1 MKRRASQRRPAA
13 PPRAPSASREPL
25 RPITVHDI
33 VARKGARDRI
43 VCVTAYD
50 ALFARLVD
58 ESGVD
63 IVLVGDSVGNVVAG
77 YESTLPVTLAQMI
90 YHGRA
95 VRRGIARALL
105 IIDMPFLTYQVNPE
119 EALRNCGRVM
129 KRTLANGVK
138 LEGAGDTVLRAV
150 RAVTE
155 AGIPVMGHLG
165 FTPQSVHALGG
176 ARVQGREKS
185 AAARLVDD
193 ARRLEDAG
201 AFSIV
206 LELLPAAVAEKITA
220 AVRVPTIGIGAGIAC
235 DGQVLVLPD
244 LLGLNDRFSPKF
256 LKRYANLADD
266 VRGAVRRFG
275 DDVRAGR
282 YPDGEHSF

>member
-1 MKRRASQRRPAA
+1 MKRREPERPPT
-13 PPRAPSASREPL
+13 PPAGV
-25 RPITVHDI
+25 PIS
-33 VARKGARDRI
+33 GRDRAVTVREWVASKRVGEKL

-50 ALFARLVD
+50 VLFARLVD

-63 IVLVGDSVGNVVAG
+63 GVLVGDSVGNVVSG
-77 YESTLPVTLAQMI
+77 FESTLPVTLRQMT

-95 VRRGIARALL
+95 VRRGVKRAML
-105 IIDMPFLTYQVNPE
+105 IIDMPFLTYQVNSE
-119 EALRNCGRVM
+119 EALRNCGLVM
-129 KRTLANGVK
+129 QETLANAVK
-138 LEGAGDTVLRAV
+138 LEGAGETVLESV

-176 ARVQGREKS
+176 ARVQGKEKDE
-185 AAARLVDD
+185 AKRLVDD

-206 LELLPAAVAEKITA
+206 LELLPAEVAAKVTNAVQI
-220 AVRVPTIGIGAGIAC
+220 PTIGIGAGAGC

-244 LLGLNDRFSPKF
+244 LLGLNDRFAPKF
-256 LKRYANLADD
+256 LKKYANLAED
-266 VRGAVRRFG
+266 VRRAVGSFR
-275 DDVRAGR
+275 DDVRAGT
-282 YPDGEHSF
+282 YPDDEHSF